1 MTNTPRLKP
10 KLNIKESRCMVATF
24 GKVLV
29 IQQLPKFMLNRFG
42 LKTLAKGPSNN
53 TQAGFSHEPVQ
64 RC

>member
-1 MTNTPRLKP
+1 MTNTARLKP

-42 LKTLAKGPSNN
+42 LKTLAKGPGNN
-53 TQAGFSHEPVQ
+53 T
-64 RC
+64 